1 MFYLCVFSCW
11 RTPETRKTACS
22 VKAGLRA
29 FPEHRETQERSSTV
43 FSLPTIWSVWF
54 THRKPARIPKR
65 ASRPRMESSGLQGT
79 VMLSVKPAQDW
90 TSEETNSITS
100 TASQISI
107 NWQLLLRHSHFAC
120 FPFASRRTGWNT
132 LPPSPT
138 PTLPH
143 LYCGVP
149 ASSSWRF
156 PQGSQREA
164 RHHLCNRL
172 RKAKWVDLYT

>member
-107 NWQLLLRHSHFAC
+107 NWQLLLCHSHFAC

-138 PTLPH
+138 PTLHTCIVGCQLQAP
-143 LYCGVP
+143 GD
-149 ASSSWRF
+149 F
-156 PQGSQREA
+156 QRA
-164 RHHLCNRL
+164 PRGRL
-172 RKAKWVDLYT
+172 VTTSVTGWGKPNE